1 MSFTNVLETVRK
13 QVVELKTQSVNKIIA
28 LGHLGYRLDKQVAE
42 IDGVDIVVGGHTD
55 TFLYSGE
62 GNLNIVFIR
71 VQEKC
76 LVSYVFNTDLNTV
89 RSTIYK
95 HFAGKFNIWTNSV

>member
-1 MSFTNVLETVRK
+1 MTFMFFFVFVFLTKLLFPGPTVTFTNVLETVRE
-13 QVVELKTQSVNKIIA
+13 QVEELKTQSINKIIA

-62 GNLNIVFIR
+62 GNLNIFIR
-71 VQEKC
+71 VLKKC
-76 LVSYVFNTDLNTV
+76 LVSYVCLT
-89 RSTIYK
+89 
-95 HFAGKFNIWTNSV
+95 